1 MTCPRRLISCYLG
14 QNLSV
19 GQRLAI
25 QTRRSE
31 SFPSTSL
38 VAPGAIFIIVTD
50 RDFTVTQLPTTTQCS
65 LTEFLILT
73 FSIERRFIFL
83 EIFKQQTNKMMRMLS
98 LSLFF

>member
-25 QTRRSE
+25 QTKRSE

-38 VAPGAIFIIVTD
+38 AAPGAIFIIVTD
-50 RDFTVTQLPTTTQCS
+50 RDVTVTQLPTTT
-65 LTEFLILT
+65 LRKFLILT

-83 EIFKQQTNKMMRMLS
+83 KIFKQQTNKMMRMLS